1 MVHEG
6 VRRWLQKVAPRTRR
20 YGSVCTGAF
29 VLASAGL
36 LDGKRVATHWA
47 SCARLAERFPAVS
60 VDAEALYVVDGKV
73 WTSAGVTTGI
83 DMALALVEAD
93 LGAATANLIARHFV
107 LYARRP
113 GYQSQFSPM
122 LQAQATADAPF
133 AALIDWMQDHL
144 DRELDVPT
152 LARHAGYSERSFYR
166 KFTEAT
172 GKTPAHFVEDLRLD
186 AARTLLSKGLSLK
199 LIAGRV
205 GLKSSARLGQ
215 AFERRFG
222 MAPVAVPRDAARGR
236 ECGASSV
243 PRQLRTLAEAE
254 RHAMVPP
261 RCAQVE
267 VTPHWPLTCAAAPMA
282 GPMSVV
288 PAGRCSRT
296 AIAYR
301 GSSRISST
309 ASRAGW
315 NSTAIGAPCPRRV
328 ARSARHAGDLAG
340 RRMKILPAGEI
351 DHRCSRIRKLPIT
364 SAVPAKP
371 APSQRAALAAS
382 AAPPPEKSNRPNI
395 SATSA
400 APIVWPS
407 VRAVAMMPPALPLRS
422 RGTAFIISRL
432 LGAAKMPKPAPH
444 STSRHMMSTVRGIG
458 AAAAPSARRPAVMLV
473 RPIAPSTPA

>member
-1 MVHEG
+1 MTHKLFILAYDGCQLLDATGPAAVFGAANDAAEKPVYDLQIVSADGGLVTSNCG
-6 VRRWLQKVAPRTRR
+6 VALQSKKIGGQPDTLLVAGGSRGLKAAMEHQGMRRWLQKAAPRTRR

-93 LGAATANLIARHFV
+93 LGAATANLIARRFV

-122 LQAQATADAPF
+122 LQAQAAADAPF
-133 AALIDWMQDHL
+133 ASLIDWMQDHL

-222 MAPVAVPRDAARGR
+222 LAPSLFREMHTRGS
-236 ECGASSV
+236 ESA
-243 PRQLRTLAEAE
+243 QL
-254 RHAMVPP
+254 
-261 RCAQVE
+261 VE
-267 VTPHWPLTCAAAPMA
+267 V
-282 GPMSVV
+282 
-288 PAGRCSRT
+288 GR
-296 AIAYR
+296 
-301 GSSRISST
+301 
-309 ASRAGW
+309 
-315 NSTAIGAPCPRRV
+315 
-328 ARSARHAGDLAG
+328 
-340 RRMKILPAGEI
+340 
-351 DHRCSRIRKLPIT
+351 
-364 SAVPAKP
+364 
-371 APSQRAALAAS
+371 
-382 AAPPPEKSNRPNI
+382 
-395 SATSA
+395 
-400 APIVWPS
+400 
-407 VRAVAMMPPALPLRS
+407 
-422 RGTAFIISRL
+422 
-432 LGAAKMPKPAPH
+432 
-444 STSRHMMSTVRGIG
+444 
-458 AAAAPSARRPAVMLV
+458 
-473 RPIAPSTPA
+473 